1 MSFLRAIG
9 TGLRSWGKSIDA
21 MGVSMQGS
29 SAYVEKR
36 TWINL
41 IFFYYYYYY
50 GVVKIIN
57 YKKKNK
63 EQNKKRKGERHSK
76 QPRTNTVHTR
86 LLLLSFA
93 PTTSLSFTVLSTNN
107 TI

>member
-21 MGVSMQGS
+21 VGVSMQGS

-57 YKKKNK
+57 YKKKKTRNK
-63 EQNKKRKGERHSK
+63 TKKKKGGK
-76 QPRTNTVHTR
+76 
-86 LLLLSFA
+86 A
-93 PTTSLSFTVLSTNN
+93 
-107 TI
+107 